1 MMKSLSHA
9 ILAVSVAGS
18 TALTSL
24 AARAQQD
31 ANLESA
37 NGLTPADGPGG
48 ALPWFYAKDWQLG
61 FQPAGSPIME
71 VVESFHDYILIIIS
85 IITAFVLALLVWCIV
100 RFNAKAN
107 PTPSRTSH
115 NTVIEVAWTIVPVLI
130 LLIIAIPSFRLLYD
144 KETTPAD
151 AEMTVKAVGYQWYW
165 GYEYPDHGDFAF
177 NSIMLQ
183 PDELQP
189 GQPRLLAVDREM
201 VVPAG
206 KTIRLIVTGADVIHS
221 FALPAFALKTDA
233 IPGRLN
239 EAWFRADQPGVYYGQ
254 CSEIC
259 GRDHAFMPTA
269 IRVLPEAEW
278 QAWLAAR
285 YEEFGVDPAS
295 LIEPA
300 PVAALATAS

>member
-1 MMKSLSHA
+1 MIKSISNA
-9 ILAVSVAGS
+9 VAALATAGTAALVSAS
-18 TALTSL
+18 AY
-24 AARAQQD
+24 AQEA

-61 FQPAGSPIME
+61 FQPAGAPVME
-71 VVESFHDYILIIIS
+71 NIHWFHNYILV
-85 IITAFVLALLVWCIV
+85 IITLITFFVLGLLVWCIM

-115 NTVIEVAWTIVPVLI
+115 NTTIEVIWTVVPVLI
-130 LLIIAIPSFRLLYD
+130 LLVIAIPSFRLLYD

-151 AEMTVKAVGYQWYW
+151 ADMTVKAVGYQWYW

-183 PDELQP
+183 EDELQP

-206 KTIRLIVTGADVIHS
+206 QTIRLIVTAADVLHS

-239 EAWFRADQPGVYYGQ
+239 EAWFRADEPGVYYGQ

-269 IRVLPEAEW
+269 IRVLPQAEW
-278 QAWLAAR
+278 EAWLAER
-285 YEEFGVDPAS
+285 YAEFGVDPAA
-295 LIEPA
+295 LVEEAPA
-300 PVAALATAS
+300 A

>member
-1 MMKSLSHA
+1 MIKSLSNT
-9 ILAVSVAGS
+9 LA
-18 TALTSL
+18 ALTAAGAATVFSA
-24 AARAQQD
+24 AARAQEA

-37 NGLTPADGPGG
+37 NGLTPEDGPGG

-61 FQPAGSPIME
+61 FQPAGAPVME
-71 VVESFHDYILIIIS
+71 NIHWFHNYILV
-85 IITAFVLALLVWCIV
+85 IITAITIFVLGLLVWVIM
-100 RFNAKAN
+100 RYNSKAN

-115 NTVIEVAWTIVPVLI
+115 NTAIEVVWTVVPVLI
-130 LLIIAIPSFRLLYD
+130 LLVIAIPSFRLLYD
-144 KETTPAD
+144 KETTPTD
-151 AEMTVKAVGYQWYW
+151 ATMTVKAVGYQWYW

-183 PDELQP
+183 DDELQP

-206 KTIRLIVTGADVIHS
+206 QTIRLIVTAADVLHS

-239 EAWFRADQPGVYYGQ
+239 EAWFRADEPGVYYGQ

-269 IRVLPEAEW
+269 IRVLPQAEW
-278 QAWLAAR
+278 EAWLAAR
-285 YEEFGVDPAS
+285 YEEFGIDPAA
-295 LIEPA
+295 LVEEAPA
-300 PVAALATAS
+300 A